1 MGVETRFIELAD
13 YVNSSMPRYWVGR
26 IQDALNEHGKAL
38 RDSHVLVLGVAYKAN
53 VSDLRETPALEIIAE
68 LRARGA
74 IVSYHDPHVPTLQ
87 LVDGAT
93 LESVALTDEAL
104 AGADC
109 VFVHTAH
116 VAIDWPRLEQLARER
131 VVDSRGQIAPAIA
144 KDACHKTMGGY

>member
-38 RDSHVLVLGVAYKAN
+38 RDSRVLVLGVAYKAN

-74 IVSYHDPHVPTLQ
+74 IASYHDPHVPTLP
-87 LVDGAT
+87 LADGGT
-93 LESVALTDEAL
+93 LESVPLTDAAL
-104 AGADC
+104 AAADC

-116 VAIDWPRLEQLARER
+116 QRIDWDRAQQLAGDHM
-131 VVDSRGQIAPAIA
+131 VDSRGILHAPTPA
-144 KDACHKTMGGY
+144 